1 MSETG
6 HVAATILRRGRGAR
20 RVIVAIAGPPASG
33 KSTLAASLADAIT
46 GAGETAAVISM
57 DGFHFDDAVL
67 EARGHRDRKGA
78 PHTFDFGGFKALL
91 ERLRGAHEDVAVP
104 VFDRDMELSRAAA
117 AIVTPGTRF
126 LIVEGNYLLFD
137 EQPWRQLGP
146 LFDFSV
152 FLDVPRP
159 ELERRLA
166 ERWHV
171 HGKTPQDA
179 TAWIAGN
186 DLPNIELVL
195 SRRRRADLVL
205 ESQ

>member
-1 MSETG
+1 
-6 HVAATILRRGRGAR
+6 
-20 RVIVAIAGPPASG
+20 
-33 KSTLAASLADAIT
+33 
-46 GAGETAAVISM
+46 
-57 DGFHFDDAVL
+57 
-67 EARGHRDRKGA
+67 
-78 PHTFDFGGFKALL
+78 
-91 ERLRGAHEDVAVP
+91 VP

-117 AIVTPGTRF
+117 AIITPGTRF

-179 TAWIAGN
+179 TAWIAAN